1 MRDRQDQSG
10 DPMKF
15 VLLSAIL
22 AAGVL
27 SLGTAQ
33 ASPELSKSAGCVKC
47 HDIEK
52 KKKGPTFKETA
63 AKYKG
68 KADAEAVIFKGI
80 TDPKGDHPE
89 MKASAEDTKTVI
101 KWVLSL

>member
-1 MRDRQDQSG
+1 
-10 DPMKF
+10 MKLK
-15 VLLSAIL
+15 LLSLVI

-33 ASPELSKSAGCVKC
+33 ASPELAKSAGCAKC
-47 HDIEK
+47 HEMDK
-52 KKKGPTFKETA
+52 TKKGAPGFKESA

-68 KADAEAVIFKGI
+68 KPDAEATLFKFISAKG
-80 TDPKGDHPE
+80 GDHPDQ
-89 MKASAEDTKTVI
+89 KASPEDIKTMI